1 MESRLA
7 LGADDAGFGLKRIIA
22 EYLDGLGVSY
32 DDVGVPDPSS
42 GSGPDPV
49 DYPDV
54 ASTVAFGIRD
64 GRYDRGILICGTGI
78 GMAITANKVPG
89 VRAAQAHDVYSAERA
104 RKSNDAHVLTMGARV
119 IGPELAKTI
128 VKAWL
133 DSDFAGGASARKV
146 AKIGEIEARAYT
158 RAEDEALVETVI
170 GADVHPEAD

>member
-1 MESRLA
+1 MERRLA
-7 LGADDAGFGLKRIIA
+7 IGADDAGFELKRII
-22 EYLDGLGVSY
+22 EDYLDTLGVPY
-32 DDVGVPDPSS
+32 EDVGVGDPEA

-54 ASTVAFGIRD
+54 ASAVAFGIRD
-64 GRYDRGILICGTGI
+64 GRYDQGILICGTGI

-119 IGPELAKTI
+119 IGPELAKSV

-133 DSDFAGGASARKV
+133 GSEFAGGASTRKV
-146 AKIGEIEARAYT
+146 AKIEQVESRAR
-158 RAEDEALVETVI
+158 D
-170 GADVHPEAD
+170 